1 MKERSGKR
9 LPTSADVDDVDL
21 HSRISAAVARIGSLK
36 LAADMIGVSEDSV
49 SRWSVGPTKPPFHK
63 VVALCRAANF
73 RVEWMATGEGP
84 RDIVQLERASNE
96 SSQPS
101 DKSGDVLT
109 ERKVLAIE
117 DGMVLL
123 HPLQVDATSRE
134 EYAEAGINYDAS
146 MAYRRELLENI
157 HLDPRH
163 ARIFRVLGN
172 SMYPTIQHQDVVIL
186 DASVTTVRDEGLF
199 TLVIGDKVRAKRLQ
213 PLAAGG
219 IRISSD
225 NKSEGF
231 ADEVVPLA
239 ERGNLRVVGRIRG
252 LLRWFPDGHRE
263 D

>member
-1 MKERSGKR
+1 
-9 LPTSADVDDVDL
+9 
-21 HSRISAAVARIGSLK
+21 
-36 LAADMIGVSEDSV
+36 
-49 SRWSVGPTKPPFHK
+49 
-63 VVALCRAANF
+63 
-73 RVEWMATGEGP
+73 MATGEGP
-84 RDIVQLERASNE
+84 RDIVQPDAATSERHRSNAE
-96 SSQPS
+96 N
-101 DKSGDVLT
+101 GDVLT
-109 ERKVLAIE
+109 ERKVLALE
-117 DGMVLL
+117 DGLVLL
-123 HPLQVDATSRE
+123 HPLQVDAISRE
-134 EYAEAGINYDAS
+134 EYAEAGANFDAS
-146 MAYRRELLENI
+146 MAYRRELLEDI
-157 HLDPRH
+157 QLDPRH
-163 ARIFRVLGN
+163 ARIFRVRGN

-186 DASVTTVRDEGLF
+186 DASVTTVRDEGLY